1 MLRSSRRELVGSVHR
16 ESRCALVCSTHWKFL
31 RAGARIRAP
40 QSDSGARMPQNIPVD
55 SEARG
60 QPVPARSLQQPL
72 HAQRLWLHCHGVAA
86 KGCCKQAPR
95 TLVGA
100 TIDEEGRLRSTVLHA
115 AGAKHGSYEH
125 DVLGLIVTQS
135 HCHPAEVTS
144 VGEQHVAWQANGQR
158 GAYVQLAWSG
168 PNSVDVAVPRRG
180 RTGSAQ
186 DERAHNRLRLKK
198 RIRDTLR
205 LALGG
210 PVEAPSRTAVPSRIP
225 SAQGA
230 PVTNA
235 SRALP
240 ALPSQIPE
248 QFPEFAKLRRA
259 RLGRVSPR
267 ARRRRRARPRRGG
280 GGCSN
285 SDS

>member
-1 MLRSSRRELVGSVHR
+1 MRLRVTVARECHRIFRWTARREDSPFLLAPCSSRCTHSGCGSTAT
-16 ESRCALVCSTHWKFL
+16 ALQPKDAASKLHVPSLAPLST
-31 RAGARIRAP
+31 R
-40 QSDSGARMPQNIPVD
+40 
-55 SEARG
+55 RG
-60 QPVPARSLQQPL
+60 DCDPP
-72 HAQRLWLHCHGVAA
+72 
-86 KGCCKQAPR
+86 CC
-95 TLVGA
+95 
-100 TIDEEGRLRSTVLHA
+100 
-115 AGAKHGSYEH
+115 KHGSYEH
-125 DVLGLIVTQS
+125 DVLGLIVTQP

-198 RIRDTLR
+198 RICATLR

-210 PVEAPSRTAVPSRIP
+210 PVEAPSRAALPSQFR
-225 SAQGA
+225 
-230 PVTNA
+230 

-240 ALPSQIPE
+240 SQTRAGRSRRSPSRIPE

-280 GGCSN
+280 GGGSN